1 MLIEELTAGEMA
13 LGTMVF
19 FLVGRFLFS
28 AVSFGSGA
36 PGGIFFPMLIIGAFI
51 GGIFAEAGHVLF
63 GLEEIYL
70 NNFVLLAMAGYF
82 TAIVR
87 APLTG
92 IILIFEMTGSVNQ
105 MLSLALVSIMAYIVA
120 TLMRSEPIYESLL
133 RNLLKKERRKKYLRG
148 EEKKY

>member
-1 MLIEELTAGEMA
+1 MGNTGKILIPFLCAGVIGLFAPEMLGTGHMLIEELTAGEMA

-19 FLVGRFLFS
+19 FLVGRFLLS

-70 NNFVLLAMAGYF
+70 NNFVLLAMAGAVYKRQLLMSPVLSP
-82 TAIVR
+82 IW
-87 APLTG
+87 
-92 IILIFEMTGSVNQ
+92 IHMIF
-105 MLSLALVSIMAYIVA
+105 
-120 TLMRSEPIYESLL
+120 PI
-133 RNLLKKERRKKYLRG
+133 RIF
-148 EEKKY
+148 